1 MLIPFSKYHGTGN
14 DFIMIDNREL
24 GLEPSQSLIAQ
35 LCNRRFGI
43 GADGLI
49 LLQMEQR
56 TVRMVYFNSDGA
68 PSSMC
73 GNGGRCFVTFCQTL
87 EVLSDEGEFLAVDG
101 IHPFRMEADFVSL
114 KMGDVTTIEAIGDAV
129 YLNTGSPHYVT
140 MVDEVLDIDIINDA
154 RKIRY
159 NDRFS
164 EKGTNVNFVEM
175 MDGITHI
182 RTYERGVEDETLS
195 CGTGATAAAIA
206 MHHLGN
212 VLETN
217 VPIKVLGGKV
227 SVSFKPKGDGSYTDI
242 WLTGPTAHVF
252 DGQIELPA

>member
-14 DFIMIDNREL
+14 DFIMIDNRSL
-24 GLEPSQSLIAQ
+24 NLSLSQTQISQ

-49 LLQMEQR
+49 LLEVEER
-56 TVRMVYFNSDGA
+56 TVKMVYYNSDGA

-73 GNGGRCFVTFCQTL
+73 GNGGRCFVTFCQKI
-87 EVLSDEGEFLAVDG
+87 EVLSEAGEFLAVDG
-101 IHPFRMEADFVSL
+101 MHPFKMEGDLVSL
-114 KMGDVTTIEAIGDAV
+114 KMGDVSGIETIGDAV
-129 YLNTGSPHYVT
+129 YLDTGSPHFVT
-140 MVDEVLDIDIINDA
+140 MVDDVLEIDLINDA

-159 NDRFS
+159 NERFS

-195 CGTGATAAAIA
+195 CGTGATACAIA

-212 VLETN
+212 VSETD

-227 SVSFKPKGDGSYTDI
+227 SVSFRPNSDGSYSDI

-252 DGQIELPA
+252 NGTTVLPT

>member
-14 DFIMIDNREL
+14 DFIMIDNRSL
-24 GLEPSQSLIAQ
+24 GLNLNQKQIAQ
-35 LCNRRFGI
+35 LCDRRFGI

-49 LLQMEQR
+49 LLEIEDSI
-56 TVRMVYFNSDGA
+56 VKMVYYNSDGA

-73 GNGGRCFVTFCQTL
+73 GNGGRCFVTFCQNL
-87 EVLSDEGEFLAVDG
+87 EVLSQSGEFLAVDG
-101 IHPFRMEADFVSL
+101 MHPFKMVSEEVSL
-114 KMGDVTTIEAIGDAV
+114 KMGDVESIESIGDAV
-129 YLNTGSPHYVT
+129 YLDTGSPHYIT

-154 RKIRY
+154 HKIRY
-159 NDRFS
+159 NERFS
-164 EKGTNVNFVEM
+164 AKGTNVNFVEM

-195 CGTGATAAAIA
+195 CGTGATACAIA

-212 VLETN
+212 VSETE
-217 VPIKVLGGKV
+217 VPVKVLGGKV
-227 SVSFKPKGDGSYTDI
+227 SISFEPQGNGSYSNI

-252 DGQIELPA
+252 DGSTEIAS

>member
-14 DFIMIDNREL
+14 DFVMIDNREL
-24 GLEPSQSLIAQ
+24 GHELRKSQIAQ

-49 LLQMEQR
+49 LLEIEDEI
-56 TVRMVYFNSDGA
+56 VKMVYFNSDGA

-73 GNGGRCFVTFCQTL
+73 GNGGRCFVDFAQNL
-87 EVLSDEGEFLAVDG
+87 NVLRDAGSFLAVDG
-101 IHPFRMEADFVSL
+101 MHDFKMEGELVSL
-114 KMGDVTTIEAIGDAV
+114 KMGDVSAIETIDDAV
-129 YLNTGSPHYVT
+129 YMDTGSPHYIT
-140 MVDEVLDIDIINDA
+140 MVDEVLDIDIVNDA
-154 RKIRY
+154 HKVRY
-159 NDRFS
+159 NERFS
-164 EKGTNVNFVEM
+164 AEGTNVNFVEM

-195 CGTGATAAAIA
+195 CGTGATACAIA
-206 MHHLGN
+206 MHYLGN
-212 VLETN
+212 VSATD

-227 SVSFKPKGDGSYTDI
+227 SVSFEPNADGSYSNI

-252 DGQIELPA
+252 DGNIELPA

>member
-14 DFIMIDNREL
+14 DFVMIDNRTL
-24 GLEPSQSLIAQ
+24 GLELSQSHIAQ

-49 LLQMEQR
+49 LLQMEER

-73 GNGGRCFVTFCQTL
+73 GNGGRCFVDFAQNL
-87 EVLSDEGEFLAVDG
+87 NALRDSGEFLAVDG
-101 IHPFRMEADFVSL
+101 MHEFKMEGKLVSL
-114 KMGDVTTIEAIGDAV
+114 KMGDVPSIEHIGENV
-129 YLNTGSPHYVT
+129 YLNTGSPHFVT
-140 MVDEVLDIDIINDA
+140 MVDDVLSIDLINDA
-154 RKIRY
+154 RKVRY
-159 NDRFS
+159 NDRFAA
-164 EKGTNVNFVEM
+164 EGTNVNFVEL
-175 MDGITHI
+175 MDGLTHI

-195 CGTGATAAAIA
+195 CGTGATACAIV

-212 VLETN
+212 VSETE

-227 SVSFKPKGDGSYTDI
+227 SVSFKPQADGSYTDI

-252 DGQIELPA
+252 DGTIELPL

>member
-24 GLEPSQSLIAQ
+24 RLELSQNQIAQ

-49 LLQMEQR
+49 LLQIEER

-73 GNGGRCFVTFCQTL
+73 GNGGRCFVDFAQNL
-87 EVLSDEGEFLAVDG
+87 NVLRDEGEFLAVDG
-101 IHPFRMEADFVSL
+101 MHPFKMADSLVSL
-114 KMGDVTTIEAIGDAV
+114 KMGNVASIEEIGDAV
-129 YLNTGSPHYVT
+129 YMDTGSPHYVT
-140 MVDEVLDIDIINDA
+140 MVDEVLDIDIISDA

-159 NDRFS
+159 NHRFAA
-164 EKGTNVNFVEM
+164 KGTNVNFVEM
-175 MDGITHI
+175 MDGVTHI

-212 VLETN
+212 VSETDIP
-217 VPIKVLGGKV
+217 VKVLGGKV
-227 SVSFKPKGDGSYTDI
+227 SVSFKPEADGSYTDI

-252 DGQIELPA
+252 DGKIALPE

>member
-24 GLEPSQSLIAQ
+24 GLALTQSQIAQ

-49 LLQMEQR
+49 LLQMDER
-56 TVRMVYFNSDGA
+56 IVRMVYFNSDGA

-73 GNGGRCFVTFCQTL
+73 GNGGRCFVTFCQSL
-87 EVLSDEGEFLAVDG
+87 EVLSDQGEFLAVDG
-101 IHPFRMEADFVSL
+101 MHPFKMQDGLVSL
-114 KMGDVTTIEAIGDAV
+114 KMGDVSKIEPIGDAV
-129 YLNTGSPHYVT
+129 YLDTGSPHYVT
-140 MVDEVLDIDIINDA
+140 MVEEVLDIDIINDA
-154 RKIRY
+154 RKVRY

-164 EKGTNVNFVEM
+164 AEGANVNFVEM

-212 VLETN
+212 VSQTDIP
-217 VPIKVLGGKV
+217 VKVLGGKV
-227 SVSFKPKGDGSYTDI
+227 SVSFKPQMDGSYTDI
-242 WLTGPTAHVF
+242 WLTGPTTSVF
-252 DGQIELPA
+252 EGEIELA

>member
-1 MLIPFSKYHGTGN
+1 
-14 DFIMIDNREL
+14 MIDNREL
-24 GLEPSQSLIAQ
+24 GLELSQSQIAQ

-49 LLQMEQR
+49 LLQMEER

-73 GNGGRCFVTFCQTL
+73 GNGGRCFVTFCQRL
-87 EVLSDEGEFLAVDG
+87 EILSDSGKFLAVDG
-101 IHPFRMEADFVSL
+101 MHPFRMTGKEVSL
-114 KMGDVTTIEAIGDAV
+114 KMGDVPSIEAIGDAV
-129 YLNTGSPHYVT
+129 YLDTGSPHYVT

-164 EKGTNVNFVEM
+164 AKGTNVNFVEM

-212 VLETN
+212 VSETDIP
-217 VPIKVLGGKV
+217 VKVLGGKV
-227 SVSFKPKGDGSYTDI
+227 SVSFRPQADGSYTDI
-242 WLTGPTAHVF
+242 WLTGPTTHVF
-252 DGQIELPA
+252 LGTIELPE

>member
-14 DFIMIDNREL
+14 DFVMIDNREL
-24 GLEPSQSLIAQ
+24 GLELSQTQIAQ

-49 LLQMEQR
+49 LLEVEER

-73 GNGGRCFVTFCQTL
+73 GNGGRCFVDFAQNL
-87 EVLSDEGEFLAVDG
+87 NVLRDNGSFMAVDG
-101 IHPFRMEADFVSL
+101 LHDFKMEHELVSL
-114 KMGDVTTIEAIGDAV
+114 KMGDVSSIEVLGDAV
-129 YLNTGSPHYVT
+129 YLDTGSPHYVT
-140 MVDEVLDIDIINDA
+140 MVDEVLDIDLVADA
-154 RKIRY
+154 RKVRY
-159 NDRFS
+159 NDRFA

-175 MDGITHI
+175 MDGTAHI

-195 CGTGATAAAIA
+195 CGTGATACAIA

-212 VLETN
+212 VSETT
-217 VPIKVLGGKV
+217 VPIKVLGGKL
-227 SVSFKPKGDGSYTDI
+227 SISFNPQADGSYTDI

-252 DGQIELPA
+252 DGTIVLPA